1 MSNDRVARWL
11 VPAALVSVVPFLGKV
26 PVIDEES
33 YLWLGAHVSWLR
45 PYDWHRVWQPY
56 VTPDAAAVSDSF
68 IYAHPPLFLWFLAAL
83 HAVAPFVWLA
93 RILASVPFVALFG
106 WGVARWAR
114 LTTKHPSLAAG
125 LWLSSACVQLALQD
139 SLMIDLPA
147 VALVTA
153 GLALYREG
161 MEEGERLWAA
171 GLVLGL
177 AVATKYSMGMV
188 VVPVL
193 LHLGLAMLR
202 RRLGWQHAL
211 SVVVPLLAVPALGE
225 AAMFA
230 VYGRVHIWEVIAHRG
245 DIVSGP
251 AGERLLGIL
260 ARMALLPLPLVLL
273 YVRPAL
279 AAAGVVVG
287 LLTMVAI
294 RPAGLA
300 SGDLGLLLGC
310 VTIGGIGVVRAIAG
324 VAAGPRRRRKG
335 DRDDALLL
343 GAVVLGVGAG
353 VLWGHN
359 YASARYLLPAAA
371 PLAILV
377 VRSAE
382 EAAGG
387 KTGVRVSILLSV
399 VLALVLAVADYRFG
413 RSGVEV
419 ATMVADRVEK
429 RAPPDKRFAGEWSF
443 RYTLEQRGWTR
454 YIPGE
459 VLAPGT
465 LIAVAEH
472 ESPGELTRSAWEPID
487 RVESVDHFV
496 FRVMLPGRAISMY
509 SETLGVLP
517 FGIAGGPLETA
528 TVYRVEGTTVA
539 PQ

>member
-1 MSNDRVARWL
+1 MSKHRTERWL
-11 VPAALVSVVPFLGKV
+11 VPAALLSVVPFWGKV

-33 YLWLGAHVSWLR
+33 YLWLGANVSWLR
-45 PYDWHRVWQPY
+45 PYDWHRIWQPY
-56 VTPDAAAVSDSF
+56 VPPEAASVSDSF
-68 IYAHPPLFLWFLAAL
+68 IYAHPPLFLWFMAAV
-83 HAVAPFVWLA
+83 HAVAPAVWLA
-93 RILASVPFVALFG
+93 RVVVSVPFVALLA
-106 WGVARWAR
+106 WGVARWAG
-114 LTTKHPSLAAG
+114 LTTRHPSLAAG
-125 LWLSSACVQLALQD
+125 LWLSSACVQLAMQD

-161 MEEGERLWAA
+161 MEEGERLWLA

-188 VVPVL
+188 VVPVV
-193 LHLGLAMLR
+193 LHLGFALFR
-202 RRLGWQHAL
+202 KRLGWQHAL
-211 SVVVPLLAVPALGE
+211 AVLVPLVAVPALGE
-225 AAMFA
+225 GAMAA
-230 VYGRVHIWEVIAHRG
+230 VYGRLHIWEVFAHRG

-251 AGERLLGIL
+251 AGARLLGIL

-273 YVRPAL
+273 FVRPGL
-279 AAAGVVVG
+279 AAAGAGLG

-294 RPAGLA
+294 RPAGL
-300 SGDLGLLLGC
+300 SGTDLALLLAC
-310 VTIGGIGVVRAIAG
+310 VMIGGMGLVRAAVA

-382 EAAGG
+382 ETAGG
-387 KTGVRVSILLSV
+387 KTGVRVSILLSIA
-399 VLALVLAVADYRFG
+399 LALLLAVADYRFG
-413 RSGVEV
+413 RSGVEIATVV
-419 ATMVADRVEK
+419 AERVEK
-429 RAPPDKRFAGEWSF
+429 RAPPERRFAGEWSF

-454 YIPGE
+454 YIPNE
-459 VLAPGT
+459 VLPPGS
-465 LIAVAEH
+465 LVAVAEH
-472 ESPGELTRSAWEPID
+472 ESPGDFPRRTWEPID
-487 RVESVDHFV
+487 RVESVDHFG
-496 FRVMLPGRAISMY
+496 FRVMLPGRGISLY

-517 FGIAGGPLETA
+517 FGFAGGPLETS
-528 TVYRVEGTTVA
+528 TIYRVEGGAVV

>member
-1 MSNDRVARWL
+1 MSKARVERWL
-11 VPAALVSVVPFLGKV
+11 VPAALVSVVPFLGKA

-45 PYDWHRVWQPY
+45 PYDWHRVWQPF
-56 VTPDAAAVSDSF
+56 VPPDASAAPDSF
-68 IYAHPPLFLWFLAAL
+68 IYAHPPLFLWFLAAM
-83 HAVAPFVWLA
+83 HALAPAVWAARLLVA
-93 RILASVPFVALFG
+93 VPFIALLA

-161 MEEGERLWAA
+161 MEEGEQLWAA

-193 LHLGLAMLR
+193 IHLGLALFR
-202 RRLGWQHAL
+202 KRLGWQHAL
-211 SVVVPLLAVPALGE
+211 AVGVPLLTVPALGE
-225 AAMFA
+225 AAMLA
-230 VYGRVHIWEVIAHRG
+230 VYGRLHIWEVIAHRS

-251 AGERLLGIL
+251 AGARMLGIL

-273 YVRPAL
+273 YVRPGL
-279 AAAGVVVG
+279 AALGAALG
-287 LLTMVAI
+287 LLTLVAI
-294 RPAGLA
+294 HPAGLA
-300 SGDLGLLLGC
+300 GGDLAVLLACVMLGG
-310 VTIGGIGVVRAIAG
+310 VGVVRAVAA

-387 KTGVRVSILLSV
+387 KTGVRVSILLSIL
-399 VLALVLAVADYRFG
+399 LALVLAVADYRFG
-413 RSGVEV
+413 RAGVET

-459 VLAPGT
+459 TLAPGT

-472 ESPGELTRSAWEPID
+472 ESPGELSRSAWEPMD

-496 FRVMLPGRAISMY
+496 FRVMLPGRGISLY

-528 TVYRVEGTTVA
+528 TVYRVEGGSVA
-539 PQ
+539 PR